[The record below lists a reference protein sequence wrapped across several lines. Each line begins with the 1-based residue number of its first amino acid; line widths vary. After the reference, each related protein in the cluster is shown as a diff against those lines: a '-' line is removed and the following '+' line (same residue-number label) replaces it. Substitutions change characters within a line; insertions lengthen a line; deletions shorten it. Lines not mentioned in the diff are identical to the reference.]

1 MIDKEFNKKL
11 MKYNL
16 IMMKAQLDYILSG
29 EWRKDHGA
37 DTERRDR
44 KEDEG
49 DTLQQ

>member
-1 MIDKEFNKKL
+1 MIDKEFIKKL
-11 MKYNL
+11 TRYNFQ
-16 IMMKAQLDYILSG
+16 MMNAPLDYILSG

-44 KEDEG
+44 EKDEG